1 LISLTLAHRS
11 SPVAMLIMNPST
23 VDKPDP
29 ESCHASHRAIKGT
42 RLAWAGVRM
51 RRIPSPIVRTRPA
64 RPRISLSRPMA
75 RLDIPC
81 IGRGIEASLFVPTTS
96 S

>member
-1 LISLTLAHRS
+1 
-11 SPVAMLIMNPST
+11 
-23 VDKPDP
+23 
-29 ESCHASHRAIKGT
+29 
-42 RLAWAGVRM
+42 M

-96 S
+96 SYSENSFSVLLRSSQLVLKVVGNEKGGGREPGYCSKMISDRGDRCLFTF